1 MGRKNI
7 FHVIVALGICLALSV
22 SFTPVSQAAK
32 YTINTLSA
40 WPKNTFM
47 VQNFMRFIDR
57 VNGKAAK
64 MYPGELEIKY
74 KGASEVISFKEQVEA
89 ARTGLIDMVF
99 TATSYYTSIIPVG
112 DGFSASAFKPWEERE
127 KGVFDFM
134 QKIHHEKANV
144 HFLSRMGSGI
154 PFQIYSNKPV
164 NAVADLKGLKL
175 RGSPT
180 LIPFLKKVGANPVMM
195 APGGIYTALERGVVN
210 GFVWPAAQ
218 IREWGWEKITKYVV
232 EPALP
237 YQAIDVVLVNLDV
250 WKKLPK
256 HLKEL
261 LTESA
266 KEDEFRT
273 IVRALEYI
281 PRENAELQKMGIQF
295 LNLPDPEAK
304 KLKDAALSAL
314 WEVVIKRDP
323 QNGPKFKSM
332 ISK

>member
-1 MGRKNI
+1 MDRKSI

-22 SFTPVSQAAK
+22 SFTPVSHAAK

-64 MYPGELEIKY
+64 MYPGELEINY

-112 DGFSASAFKPWEERE
+112 DGFSASALKPWEERE

-134 QKIHHEKANV
+134 QKIHAEKANV

-164 NAVADLKGLKL
+164 NAVADLKGLKI

-195 APGGIYTALERGVVN
+195 APGGIYTGLERGVVN

-218 IREWGWEKITKYVV
+218 IREWGWEKVTKYVV

-256 HLKEL
+256 HLQEL

-273 IVRALEYI
+273 VVRALEYI

-323 QNGPKFKSM
+323 ENGPKFKSM
-332 ISK
+332 ISE